1 MMKKRIMI
9 LGTVLLAVG
18 IISIGCIN
26 KGQAHNGNVE
36 NIGDISFKDTVLV
49 NKDLRYEIRAKY
61 QRPVQQETLKKAQLI
76 HDVISGY
83 PENWITSYLSVEIL
97 ATCNGKTMTGKSKN
111 NVLTQE
117 QKNILNAID
126 LNTDIIIHVK
136 YKYDNPSTNSIE
148 NNEIN
153 VSMTVIPEVQA
164 EYIIPDT
171 DAKYEGE
178 RDYIRQYLK
187 ENGITKVPN
196 DIEQCMIDFT
206 INEEGGI
213 SNVRITMTSGKLEVD
228 KLLVELVSKM
238 PKWKPAQNSKGVNV
252 KQEFQLTIGNAAI
265 GC

>member
-1 MMKKRIMI
+1 MKKRIMI
-9 LGTVLLAVG
+9 IGTVLFAVG
-18 IISIGCIN
+18 IISFIN
-26 KGQAHNGNVE
+26 KGEAHNGNVE
-36 NIGDISFKDTVLV
+36 NLGDISFKDTVPV
-49 NKDLRYEIRAKY
+49 NQDLRYGIRAKY
-61 QRPVQQETLKKAQLI
+61 RRPVQQETLKKAQLI
-76 HDVISGY
+76 NDVISGY
-83 PENWITSYLSVEIL
+83 PENWITTYLSVEIL
-97 ATCNGKTMTGKSKN
+97 ATCNGKIMTAKSKN
-111 NVLTQE
+111 NVLTLE

-126 LNTDIIIHVK
+126 LNTDIIIHIK

-153 VSMTVIPEVQA
+153 VSMTVIPEVRA

-171 DAKYEGE
+171 EAKYEGE
-178 RDYIRQYLK
+178 RDYIREYLK
-187 ENGITKVPN
+187 ENISKVPN
-196 DIEQCMIDFT
+196 DIEQCMVDFT

-213 SNVRITMTSGKLEVD
+213 SNVSISMTSGKLEID

>member
-9 LGTVLLAVG
+9 LGTVLFAVG
-18 IISIGCIN
+18 IIGIGFIN
-26 KGQAHNGNVE
+26 KGQAHNGGIE
-36 NIGDISFKDTVLV
+36 NLGEISFKDTVPV
-49 NKDLRYEIRAKY
+49 NQELRYGIRAKY
-61 QRPVQQETLKKAQLI
+61 RRPVQQETLKKAQLI
-76 HDVISGY
+76 NDVISGY

-111 NVLTQE
+111 NMLTQE

-153 VSMTVIPEVQA
+153 VSMTVIPEIQA

-171 DAKYEGE
+171 EAKYEGE

-196 DIEQCMIDFT
+196 DIEQCMVDFT

-213 SNVRITMTSGKLEVD
+213 SNVKITMTSGKLEVD
-228 KLLVELVSKM
+228 KLLVELVCKM